1 MVKHW
6 LEENKE
12 VTEMDKKVSET
23 KPDFSTQA
31 SIVWRNVIVSYAWGS
46 LFINHLQVSHEMRRE
61 KSRRLEMN
69 RKPWKRAQQI
79 GQLLKKDFTSNFL
92 RSDLREINLVRLTQ
106 CGNFAIFVPLW
117 FHVKYE
123 WQKNFKFSHYYCDL
137 GPRKLAFSR
146 KIWIKAVC
154 LQFQSITN
162 LCEKKESVAS

>member
-1 MVKHW
+1 
-6 LEENKE
+6 
-12 VTEMDKKVSET
+12 MDKKVSET

-31 SIVWRNVIVSYAWGS
+31 RIVWRNVIVSYAWGS

-123 WQKNFKFSHYYCDL
+123 WQKNFKFSHYYCDHTWA
-137 GPRKLAFSR
+137 GSPTAGGGWPPGGWGV
-146 KIWIKAVC
+146 KIFRPPSAA
-154 LQFQSITN
+154 
-162 LCEKKESVAS
+162 EKFAPWCRHPGRGVV